1 MSEIHFEHKPVLF
14 KETIESLNIDPE
26 GTYIDGTAGGGGHSG
41 AILQRL
47 TTGTLLS
54 IDRDPDA
61 IAVVKERLGKYPG
74 SVVAMGN
81 FCDMDKIALEHGIVN
96 VDGVLLDIGV
106 SSYQLDTAER
116 GFSYH
121 ADAPLD
127 MRMSQSGTSAAD
139 LVNTLS
145 WQELAEIISRY
156 GEDKSAVRIA
166 KGIVKAREEKPIET
180 TLELAE
186 IIRESVPAA
195 VRRAEGH
202 PARRTFQALRIAVN
216 GELDALKKGLVA
228 AFGLLK
234 SGGRLS
240 VITFHSLEDR
250 IVKQQM
256 NKWCEGCTCPKDFP
270 VCVCGNKPKGKLIY
284 KKGLAPSE
292 EELRENPRAR
302 SARLRVIEKLKEKKK
317 LGYPGENTAEFV
329 GISFRKEET
338 TWHLHQTHTILIFST
353 AEITAARHRSFRS
366 RKRPKNK
373 NRKTMW

>member
-1 MSEIHFEHKPVLF
+1 M
-14 KETIESLNIDPE
+14 
-26 GTYIDGTAGGGGHSG
+26 
-41 AILQRL
+41 
-47 TTGTLLS
+47 
-54 IDRDPDA
+54 
-61 IAVVKERLGKYPG
+61 KERLGKYPG

-216 GELDALKKGLVA
+216 GELDALKKGLAA

-302 SARLRVIEKLKEKKK
+302 SARLRVIEKL
-317 LGYPGENTAEFV
+317 
-329 GISFRKEET
+329 
-338 TWHLHQTHTILIFST
+338 
-353 AEITAARHRSFRS
+353 
-366 RKRPKNK
+366 
-373 NRKTMW
+373 

>member
-1 MSEIHFEHKPVLF
+1 MLF

-74 SVVAMGN
+74 SVVA
-81 FCDMDKIALEHGIVN
+81 IVN

-106 SSYQLDTAER
+106 SSYQLETAER
-116 GFSYH
+116 GFSDH

-216 GELDALKKGLVA
+216 GELDALKKGLAA

-302 SARLRVIEKLKEKKK
+302 SARLRVIEKL
-317 LGYPGENTAEFV
+317 
-329 GISFRKEET
+329 
-338 TWHLHQTHTILIFST
+338 
-353 AEITAARHRSFRS
+353 
-366 RKRPKNK
+366 
-373 NRKTMW
+373 

>member
-1 MSEIHFEHKPVLF
+1 MSTLP
-14 KETIESLNIDPE
+14 DPNF
-26 GTYIDGTAGGGGHSG
+26 
-41 AILQRL
+41 
-47 TTGTLLS
+47 

-216 GELDALKKGLVA
+216 GELDALKKGLAA

-234 SGGRLS
+234 PGGRLS

-302 SARLRVIEKLKEKKK
+302 SARLRVIEKL
-317 LGYPGENTAEFV
+317 
-329 GISFRKEET
+329 
-338 TWHLHQTHTILIFST
+338 
-353 AEITAARHRSFRS
+353 
-366 RKRPKNK
+366 
-373 NRKTMW
+373 

>member
-14 KETIESLNIDPE
+14 KETIESLNINPE

-195 VRRAEGH
+195 VR
-202 PARRTFQALRIAVN
+202 
-216 GELDALKKGLVA
+216 
-228 AFGLLK
+228 
-234 SGGRLS
+234 GRLS

-302 SARLRVIEKLKEKKK
+302 SARLRVIEKL
-317 LGYPGENTAEFV
+317 
-329 GISFRKEET
+329 
-338 TWHLHQTHTILIFST
+338 
-353 AEITAARHRSFRS
+353 
-366 RKRPKNK
+366 
-373 NRKTMW
+373 

>member
-1 MSEIHFEHKPVLF
+1 MFIVRGRP
-14 KETIESLNIDPE
+14 
-26 GTYIDGTAGGGGHSG
+26 Y
-41 AILQRL
+41 
-47 TTGTLLS
+47 
-54 IDRDPDA
+54 A

-216 GELDALKKGLVA
+216 GELDALKKGLAA

-234 SGGRLS
+234 PGGRLS

-302 SARLRVIEKLKEKKK
+302 SARLRVIEKL
-317 LGYPGENTAEFV
+317 
-329 GISFRKEET
+329 
-338 TWHLHQTHTILIFST
+338 
-353 AEITAARHRSFRS
+353 
-366 RKRPKNK
+366 
-373 NRKTMW
+373 

>member
-1 MSEIHFEHKPVLF
+1 
-14 KETIESLNIDPE
+14 
-26 GTYIDGTAGGGGHSG
+26 
-41 AILQRL
+41 
-47 TTGTLLS
+47 
-54 IDRDPDA
+54 
-61 IAVVKERLGKYPG
+61 
-74 SVVAMGN
+74 MGN

-216 GELDALKKGLVA
+216 GELDALKKGLTA

-234 SGGRLS
+234 PGGRLS

-302 SARLRVIEKLKEKKK
+302 SARLRVIEKL
-317 LGYPGENTAEFV
+317 
-329 GISFRKEET
+329 
-338 TWHLHQTHTILIFST
+338 
-353 AEITAARHRSFRS
+353 
-366 RKRPKNK
+366 
-373 NRKTMW
+373 

>member
-1 MSEIHFEHKPVLF
+1 M
-14 KETIESLNIDPE
+14 
-26 GTYIDGTAGGGGHSG
+26 
-41 AILQRL
+41 
-47 TTGTLLS
+47 
-54 IDRDPDA
+54 
-61 IAVVKERLGKYPG
+61 
-74 SVVAMGN
+74 
-81 FCDMDKIALEHGIVN
+81 EHGIVN

-216 GELDALKKGLVA
+216 GELDALKKGLAA

-270 VCVCGNKPKGKLIY
+270 VCVCGNKPKGKLVY

-302 SARLRVIEKLKEKKK
+302 SARLRVIEKL
-317 LGYPGENTAEFV
+317 
-329 GISFRKEET
+329 
-338 TWHLHQTHTILIFST
+338 
-353 AEITAARHRSFRS
+353 
-366 RKRPKNK
+366 
-373 NRKTMW
+373 